1 MKIAC
6 PTCSANYSIADE
18 KVLGRLAKIR
28 CRKCGTS
35 IVIDGNTSP
44 PAVYAGDAEAGHEPA
59 GAPAAA
65 PAAST
70 MYTVDFGE
78 NDQRQLSV
86 TDLVS
91 AYNAGTVT
99 ADTYVW
105 TDGFAD
111 WTPLGQVED
120 IVNALHRA
128 ASGGAAV
135 DETSA
140 ASQSAEPSSPWGE
153 GAAKP
158 AMPVAQSPV
167 RRAGPDLFGG
177 IESAGSEIATSAST
191 GSSGAASP
199 FGGGG
204 GGAGTGAR
212 NESSVLFS
220 LSALTSAASGSKPS
234 MPSAPTASIT
244 EDSGL
249 IDLKALTAAAEHKPL
264 QAAVAAAPIVAPL
277 GAPLGSPL
285 TPIGLGGGPSIP
297 PQPAKNNNLLYI
309 GLAVAVALIG
319 ITLVFRLTE
328 KEEAPVVAPAPAP
341 VVSVAPVATPAPVA
355 APLPTATEPEA
366 KPPATGAEEET
377 KAPTTTKT
385 ATTTKK
391 TTSTASKPS
400 TSTSSSSSTSSSTT
414 TSKPATTTKKSGG
427 CGCKADDLMCNMRCS
442 SK

>member
-44 PAVYAGDAEAGHEPA
+44 PAVYAGDAEPSHEPA
-59 GAPAAA
+59 GAPPAA

-78 NDQRQLSV
+78 NDQRQLNV

-111 WTPLGQVED
+111 WTPLGQVEE

-128 ASGGAAV
+128 ASGAPAV

-153 GAAKP
+153 AAAKP

-177 IESAGSEIATSAST
+177 IENAGSEIATSAST
-191 GSSGAASP
+191 GSSP

-204 GGAGTGAR
+204 GIGTGAR

-234 MPSAPTASIT
+234 LPSAPTASIT

-277 GAPLGSPL
+277 GAPIGSPL

-309 GLAVAVALIG
+309 VGGLVVAVIAVTLI
-319 ITLVFRLTE
+319 FRLTE
-328 KEEAPVVAPAPAP
+328 KDEEPVPTPAPAAP

-377 KAPTTTKT
+377 KAPTKTTTAKKSTSSTTKT
-385 ATTTKK
+385 SGG
-391 TTSTASKPS
+391 TSSS
-400 TSTSSSSSTSSSTT
+400 SSSSSTSSSSSSTT
-414 TSKPATTTKKSGG
+414 PATTTTKKSGGG